1 LLKLRKVEIVGFKS
15 FCERTIVTFSGSG
28 TTCIVGP
35 NGCGKS
41 NVVDAIS
48 WVLGEQSHKSLRAE
62 RMADCIFNGTV
73 KRPPMGL
80 AEVTITMEDPE
91 LADAARFVLETADIQ
106 AQAAATPP
114 ENSEGAQP
122 SNSADAHYAALASND
137 PNYNTEIHSLVPA
150 QSPEASEGRSDTEG
164 TPEDKIETQAMPP
177 MAPMAEDRSKRR
189 RKGADKPVLATKP
202 GEVVISRRLYR
213 SGQSEYL
220 INGRTGRLRDIQE
233 MFMGV
238 GLGPDSYAI
247 IEQGRIGLILSTK
260 PMERRAII
268 EEAAGVTK
276 FKTKKRLAEA
286 KLESSNVNLS
296 RVNDIVVE
304 VEKQLGSL
312 KRQASKARR
321 YSEIRDQMRGIVRQ
335 MLAGKARELDQEA
348 DRLAAQLSEMTAAER
363 EQATDIKQR
372 EDDHDRLN
380 QRIYALDAEIRQN
393 QNVLNLTALEV
404 DRGENKIN
412 FNRQRSEELS
422 LRHTQVASELSQ
434 AAAQAAE
441 CERRSAAQIQ
451 AVTQLREESGTLTA
465 RVENLAARAH
475 SRAALI
481 AESEDRIEALRRSE
495 LEAGESLLRLHG
507 EQKQAEEALV
517 HQGQALYKLESNEHE
532 LLESSIKV
540 RDDADSAAHEFEAA
554 SGQLSIL
561 KQKAADW
568 QATIHELRQEQET
581 IKQQVDALRDS
592 LSGVR
597 ARHSTLTQILNDR
610 SYTAD
615 AVQKLFAANERGGG
629 QDFRAVGVLAD
640 YAEVEEH
647 HEAAIE
653 QYLRDELEYVVVET
667 YDHARAGV
675 SLLRNEVGGRATFF
689 VDSLRNL
696 RLADYEPI
704 INFRVEDG
712 VISRLDKLVEFRDP
726 LGAAAKQ
733 FLPRLKAAY
742 LADNASVA
750 ERLARDNPQF
760 AFVTPDGTCYQG
772 RMVTGGRADEAGPLG
787 MKRELRALDA
797 EVMQLEHETGA
808 RQAALEALN
817 ADLQLAQKALE
828 EVDLQQ
834 READRNVF
842 ASKHRHQ
849 QMQGELARLGLELT
863 VCQNELRRIRQ
874 DVEQARTR
882 ADRAKNEHAT
892 ATANRAAAEAERS
905 RLTVLLTEL
914 RGSIE
919 SDQNDLAAGRAELA
933 AMNER
938 LTAAEALAARLAE
951 EHAELERREASLHQ
965 QLTSIN
971 DEVASLAQQSE
982 ELTLQLEGLRAE
994 KFRLET
1000 RQHEMEQEWD
1010 GGRNR
1015 VAQMEDH
1022 LRMGRQSLQELREQ
1036 RSHAE
1041 IARARNDSDRQHLRE
1056 TCMAEVNAQPEDLLA
1071 TETAFM
1077 SGEELAAA
1085 EISYHEMKE
1094 RIDAMGAVNMMALE
1108 EFNECDQRFTF
1119 LTRERDDLL
1128 KSIQDTQQAIA
1139 ELDAATKEKF
1149 EHAFHAINKSFSEAF
1164 HTIFGGGMAE
1174 MRLTEP
1180 DSSGDAGIDI
1190 VASPPGKRLQNILLL
1205 SGGEKAMTALAL
1217 LIAIFRYQPSPF
1229 CILDEVDAPLDE
1241 ANVGRFTRL
1250 IGDMS
1255 GQTQFIIVTHNRK
1268 TMEMGS
1274 VLYGVTM
1281 QEPGV
1286 SKLVSVRWEGDAEP
1300 KQRAA
1305 AASAA

>member
-15 FCERTIVTFSGSG
+15 FCERTVVTFSGSG

-62 RMADCIFNGTV
+62 RMADCIFNGTT
-73 KRPPMGL
+73 KRPPLGL
-80 AEVTITMEDPE
+80 AEVTITMEDAE
-91 LADAARFVLETADIQ
+91 LAEAARFVMESATSDSATDSEALLNENPETSGLTD
-106 AQAAATPP
+106 TT
-114 ENSEGAQP
+114 
-122 SNSADAHYAALASND
+122 
-137 PNYNTEIHSLVPA
+137 TEILSLDPA
-150 QSPEASEGRSDTEG
+150 PSPE
-164 TPEDKIETQAMPP
+164 TQEAVADGS
-177 MAPMAEDRSKRR
+177 APSPAEPAGKFKR
-189 RKGADKPVLATKP
+189 KKKQPDKPVLAMKP
-202 GEVVISRRLYR
+202 GEVVVSRRLYR

-220 INGRTGRLRDIQE
+220 INGRVGRLRDIQE

-286 KLESSNVNLS
+286 KLESSKVNLS
-296 RVNDIVVE
+296 RVNDIVIE

-312 KRQASKARR
+312 KRQAAKARR

-335 MLAGKARELDQEA
+335 MLAGKARELDAE
-348 DRLAAQLSEMTAAER
+348 AER
-363 EQATDIKQR
+363 VSKQLEEMNTAELERATAIQQQEGEQ
-372 EDDHDRLN
+372 DRLN
-380 QRIYALDAEIRQN
+380 QRIYELDAEIRQN

-404 DRGENKIN
+404 DRSENRIA
-412 FNRQRSEELS
+412 FNRQRAEELAG
-422 LRHTQVASELSQ
+422 RHAQVDAEL
-434 AAAQAAE
+434 AQATAQAVE
-441 CERRSAAQIQ
+441 WESRSASQIQ
-451 AVTQLREESGTLTA
+451 AVTLLRGESGVLTA
-465 RVENLAARAH
+465 RVEELAKQAE
-475 SRAALI
+475 SRAAQI
-481 AESEDRIEALRRSE
+481 SESELRIETLRRSSS
-495 LEAGESLLRLHG
+495 EAGESLLRLHG

-517 HQGQALYKLESNEHE
+517 HRAEALRKLEASEHD
-532 LLESSIKV
+532 LLETSMRA
-540 RDDADSAAHEFEAA
+540 RDDAERAAFDHESAA
-554 SGQLSIL
+554 GQLNAL
-561 KQKAADW
+561 KQSATQL
-568 QATIHELRQEQET
+568 QAKIAGFREQRDALSKEAG
-581 IKQQVDALRDS
+581 ALRDS
-592 LSGVR
+592 VAGVR
-597 ARHSTLTQILNDR
+597 ARHLTLTQILNDR

-615 AVQKLFAANERGGG
+615 AVQKLFAANERGGK

-640 YAEVEEH
+640 YAEVQEQ
-647 HEAAIE
+647 HESAIE

-675 SLLRNEVGGRATFF
+675 SMLRDEVGGRATFF
-689 VDSLRNL
+689 VDSLKNL
-696 RLADYEPI
+696 RLSSEYEPI
-704 INFRVEDG
+704 VNFRAEDG

-733 FLPRLKAAY
+733 FLPRLRSAY
-742 LADNASVA
+742 LTDSTAAA
-750 ERLARDNPQF
+750 EKLARENSQY

-772 RMVTGGRADEAGPLG
+772 RMVTGGRPDEVGPLG

-797 EVMQLEHETGA
+797 DVLQLEHQMTEK
-808 RQAALEALN
+808 QAGIEAVAAELHSSEQALTEL
-817 ADLQLAQKALE
+817 DEK
-828 EVDLQQ
+828 Q
-834 READRNVF
+834 REAERESIS
-842 ASKHRHQ
+842 AMHRHG
-849 QMQGELARLGLELT
+849 QMQSELGRLGLELT
-863 VCQNELRRIRQ
+863 ICQNELARTRQ
-874 DVEQARTR
+874 DVENARQR
-882 ADRAKNEHAT
+882 AERAKNQH
-892 ATANRAAAEAERS
+892 AAAALTRAEADTES
-905 RLTVLLTEL
+905 VRLAEALVQL
-914 RGSIE
+914 RGSIQSE
-919 SDQNDLAAGRAELA
+919 QNELGAGRAQFA
-933 AMNER
+933 ALNER
-938 LTAAEALAARLAE
+938 LMAAEALAARLNE
-951 EHAELERREASLHQ
+951 ERAELGRRETSLQ
-965 QLTSIN
+965 QQ
-971 DEVASLAQQSE
+971 VASIGDETAALAKQSD
-982 ELTLQLEGLRAE
+982 ELSLQLEGLRGE
-994 KFRLET
+994 KLRLEI
-1000 RQHEMEQEWD
+1000 RQRELEQEWD
-1010 GGRNR
+1010 AARTR
-1015 VAQMEDH
+1015 VTQMEDH
-1022 LRMGRQSLQELREQ
+1022 LRMGRQSLQDLREK

-1041 IARARNDSDRQHLRE
+1041 VDRAKNDSDRQHLRE
-1056 TCMAEVNAQPEDLLA
+1056 TCMSEVNAQPEDLIA
-1071 TETAFM
+1071 TEAAFM
-1077 SGEELAAA
+1077 SGEELAIA
-1085 EISYHEMKE
+1085 ETNYREMKQ
-1094 RIDAMGAVNMMALE
+1094 RIESMGPVNMMALE
-1108 EFNECDQRFTF
+1108 EFNDCDQRFTF

-1128 KSIQDTQQAIA
+1128 QSIADTQQAIA
-1139 ELDAATKEKF
+1139 ELDLATKEKF

-1190 VASPPGKRLQNILLL
+1190 VASPPGKRLQNVLLL

-1250 IGDMS
+1250 IGAMS

-1286 SKLVSVRWEGDAEP
+1286 SKLVSVRWEESETAAP
-1300 KQRAA
+1300 KQQAA

>member
-1 LLKLRKVEIVGFKS
+1 LLKLRKVEILGFKS
-15 FCERTIVTFSGSG
+15 FCERTVVTFSGSG

-62 RMADCIFNGTV
+62 RMADCIFNGTT
-73 KRPPMGL
+73 KRPPLGL

-91 LADAARFVLETADIQ
+91 LAEAARFVMESAASDSMDSAALVTESAETSGLTETTTEILSLDL
-106 AQAAATPP
+106 AQAP
-114 ENSEGAQP
+114 
-122 SNSADAHYAALASND
+122 
-137 PNYNTEIHSLVPA
+137 
-150 QSPEASEGRSDTEG
+150 
-164 TPEDKIETQAMPP
+164 ETQEA
-177 MAPMAEDRSKRR
+177 AADGSASFTAEPGSKFK
-189 RKGADKPVLATKP
+189 RKKKQADKPVLAMKP
-202 GEVVISRRLYR
+202 GEVVVSRRLYR

-220 INGRTGRLRDIQE
+220 INGRVGRLRDIQE

-286 KLESSNVNLS
+286 KLESSKVNLS

-312 KRQASKARR
+312 KRQAAKARR

-335 MLAGKARELDQEA
+335 MLAGKARELDAE
-348 DRLAAQLSEMTAAER
+348 AER
-363 EQATDIKQR
+363 TAKQLEELNGAELQRAAAIQQQEGEQ
-372 EDDHDRLN
+372 DRLN
-380 QRIYALDAEIRQN
+380 QRIYELDAEIRQN

-404 DRGENKIN
+404 DRSENRIA
-412 FNRQRSEELS
+412 FNRQRGAELAG
-422 LRHTQVASELSQ
+422 RQAQVNTEL
-434 AAAQAAE
+434 AQATAQAVE
-441 CERRSAAQIQ
+441 WESRSASQIQ
-451 AVTQLREESGTLTA
+451 AVTLLREESGILTA
-465 RVENLAARAH
+465 RVEGLAKR
-475 SRAALI
+475 
-481 AESEDRIEALRRSE
+481 AESHAVQISESEARIEALRRSSS
-495 LEAGESLLRLHG
+495 EAGESLLRLHG

-517 HQGQALYKLESNEHE
+517 HQAEALRKLEASEHD
-532 LLESSIKV
+532 LLETSMRA
-540 RDDADSAAHEFEAA
+540 RDDAERAAYDHEAA
-554 SGQLSIL
+554 TGQLNAL
-561 KQKAADW
+561 KQDAAGL
-568 QATIHELRQEQET
+568 QARIAGFREQSEALS
-581 IKQQVDALRDS
+581 KEAAMLRDS
-592 LSGVR
+592 LAGVR

-629 QDFRAVGVLAD
+629 HDFRAVGVLAD
-640 YAEVEEH
+640 YAEVEER

-675 SLLRNEVGGRATFF
+675 SMLRDEVGGRATFF

-696 RLADYEPI
+696 RLSSEYEPI
-704 INFRVEDG
+704 VNFRAEDG

-733 FLPRLKAAY
+733 FLPRLRSAY
-742 LADNASVA
+742 LTDSTAAA
-750 ERLARDNPQF
+750 EKLARENAQY

-772 RMVTGGRADEAGPLG
+772 RMVTGGRPDEVGPLG

-797 EVMQLEHETGA
+797 EVMQLEHQMSEK
-808 RQAALEALN
+808 QAALEAAVAELHSTE
-817 ADLQLAQKALE
+817 QALTE
-828 EVDLQQ
+828 INEKQRAAE
-834 READRNVF
+834 REAIS
-842 ASKHRHQ
+842 AMHRHG
-849 QMQGELARLGLELT
+849 QMQSELARLGLELT
-863 VCQNELRRIRQ
+863 ICQNELARIRQ
-874 DVEQARTR
+874 EVESARQR
-882 ADRAKNEHAT
+882 AERARNQH
-892 ATANRAAAEAERS
+892 AAAALSRAEADAES
-905 RLTVLLTEL
+905 ARLAEALVQL
-914 RGSIE
+914 RGSIQSE
-919 SDQNDLAAGRAELA
+919 QNELAAGRAEFA

-938 LTAAEALAARLAE
+938 LMAAEALAARLNE
-951 EHAELERREASLHQ
+951 ERAELGRRETALQ
-965 QLTSIN
+965 QQVTSIL
-971 DEVASLAQQSE
+971 DETSALAKQSE
-982 ELTLQLEGLRAE
+982 DLALQLEGLRGE
-994 KFRLET
+994 KLRLEI
-1000 RQHEMEQEWD
+1000 RQRELEQEWD
-1010 GGRNR
+1010 AARTR
-1015 VAQMEDH
+1015 VTQMEDH

-1041 IARARNDSDRQHLRE
+1041 VDRAKNESDRQHLRE
-1056 TCMAEVNAQPEDLLA
+1056 TCMSEVNAQPEDLIA
-1071 TETAFM
+1071 TEAAFM
-1077 SGEELAAA
+1077 SGEELAIA
-1085 EISYHEMKE
+1085 ETNYREMKQ
-1094 RIDAMGAVNMMALE
+1094 RIESMGPVNMMALE
-1108 EFNECDQRFTF
+1108 EFNECEQRFTF

-1128 KSIQDTQQAIA
+1128 QSIADTQQAIT
-1139 ELDAATKEKF
+1139 ELDLATKEKF
-1149 EHAFHAINKSFSEAF
+1149 EHAFHAINKNFSEAF

-1190 VASPPGKRLQNILLL
+1190 VASPPGKRLQNVLLL

-1250 IGDMS
+1250 IGEMS

-1286 SKLVSVRWEGDAEP
+1286 SKLVSVRWEESEATAP
-1300 KQRAA
+1300 KKQAA